1 MPKTDPQL
9 KSNDC
14 GISAIKTVFNIFEKN
29 ISRKYIEENI
39 PLDQKGSRIS
49 DLRDFFNANG
59 FKAEFKLFDA
69 NYIGGNEAAIE
80 TLFPFILP
88 VKHKNGTRYIVVNEL
103 KGKKFKVYDPTKG
116 SQYMLTLQELKSR
129 SAGHKQDWD
138 LIETEDKI
146 RAICSE
152 DLKEYKIDCEE
163 AIIENGH
170 AALFNKLTYFKYLK
184 ESFGFKDVTAEKNFL
199 DDLIKNQEI
208 SAIPN
213 NFKTLELEKGKIKNN
228 SPVVLA
234 VQPVFEKETTAPAY
248 PEEVRG
254 SLYWQLFKQLGDYKK
269 LWYIYI
275 FAALFSAITAQIA
288 VFTNQILID
297 NVLPTYNINTL
308 MLFAFGL
315 GIYKVFDLAT
325 TLYKNFVSVHLGNAL
340 DRYFLFSFDHKI
352 NASSLSYIHSYKK
365 GDLMERVSDSM
376 KLKTF
381 FMKFFTGILV
391 DLSVSLYSLCILFF
405 IDKML
410 TLIVL
415 GVMILFVFWFKF
427 ITPYLKQN
435 ERLRYIRK
443 ADFISKMMEK
453 VEGIQVI
460 KSFRIERF
468 HSNKIYSSINEYLR
482 IQLRNGYVDLINK
495 FVVAV
500 TIIFSS
506 VLIIVFLT
514 KSAIETQIITLGQIV
529 TFIALSSK
537 IFSSLKGILDD
548 NMTLQ
553 ENEVI
558 LKRYL
563 DFDEKTQQ
571 VAPKGIR
578 DFIIEKIEFQSI
590 HYGYLPNE
598 LVLKDINLKIR
609 KGEKIKIEG
618 QNGSGKS
625 TFSKILTT
633 LYHPN
638 SGAILINNKDKKFY
652 DEEKMREK
660 IVLVTN
666 EDILFNDSI
675 YNNIA
680 LGKDIS
686 ISEMLDLAK
695 DINFYDFIASKEDG
709 LEFIINENGK
719 NLSTGQR
726 KKILLLRALFAEAE
740 VIILDEVL
748 SGMDIESRNKV
759 ESLIDSNSDKIFI
772 IISHEP
778 INNINF
784 SKKYKISNGE
794 LYVLQHEI
802 NQLY

>member
-1 MPKTDPQL
+1 MPKTDQQL
-9 KSNDC
+9 KNNDC

-49 DLRDFFNANG
+49 DLKDFFNSNG
-59 FKAEFKLFDA
+59 FDGSFKLLDA
-69 NYIGGNEAAIE
+69 NYIEGNEAYFQSI
-80 TLFPFILP
+80 FPFILP
-88 VKHKNGTRYIVVNEL
+88 VKHKNGSRYVVVNEL
-103 KGKKFKVYDPTKG
+103 KGKKFKVYDPNKG
-116 SQYMLTLQELKSR
+116 SQYLLSLQELKNKAINNKS
-129 SAGHKQDWD
+129 DWD
-138 LIETEDKI
+138 LAETVDKI
-146 RAICSE
+146 ISICSTE
-152 DLKEYKIDCEE
+152 LEEYKINIQEV
-163 AIIENGH
+163 ITENGP
-170 AALFNKLTYFKYLK
+170 ASLYNKLVYFKYLK
-184 ESFGFKDVTAEKNFL
+184 ESFGFKSKDAEKNFL
-199 DDLIKNQEI
+199 HDLLKNQEI
-208 SAIPN
+208 STIPN
-213 NFKTLELEKGKIKNN
+213 NFKTLELEKGKVKNN
-228 SPVVLA
+228 SPLILTIKSNEV
-234 VQPVFEKETTAPAY
+234 KEATATY
-248 PEEVRG
+248 PEEIKG
-254 SLYWQLFKQLGDYKK
+254 SLYWQLFKQLGEYKNI
-269 LWYIYI
+269 WYIYI
-275 FAALFSAITAQIA
+275 FAALFSATTAQIA

-297 NVLPTYNINTL
+297 NVLPTYNLNTL
-308 MLFAFGL
+308 ILFAIGL
-315 GIYKVFDLAT
+315 GIYKVFDLST
-325 TLYKNFVSVHLGNAL
+325 TLYKNYVSMHLGNAL
-340 DRYFLFSFDHKI
+340 DRFFLFSFDEKI
-352 NASSLSYIHSYKK
+352 NNSSLAYIHSYKK

-391 DLSVSLYSLCILFF
+391 DLSVSIYSLCILFF
-405 IDKML
+405 INKML
-410 TLIVL
+410 TMVVL
-415 GVMILFVFWFKF
+415 AVMILFVFWFKF

-460 KSFRIERF
+460 KSFKIERF
-468 HSNKIYSSINEYLR
+468 HSNKIYTSINDYLR
-482 IQLRNGYVDLINK
+482 IQLRNGYVDLVNK
-495 FVVAV
+495 IVVALI
-500 TIIFSS
+500 IIFSS
-506 VLIIVFLT
+506 VIIMVFLT

-563 DFDEKTQQ
+563 DFDEQTK
-571 VAPKGIR
+571 ASSSKGIK
-578 DFIIEKIEFQSI
+578 DFTIDKIEFQNI
-590 HYGYLPNE
+590 NYGYMPNE
-598 LVLKDINLKIR
+598 LVLKDINLKIK

-633 LYHPN
+633 LYLPN
-638 SGAILINNKDKKFY
+638 AGSILINNRDKKFY
-652 DEEKMREK
+652 DNEKMGEK
-660 IVLVTN
+660 ILLVTN

-675 YNNIA
+675 YSNIA
-680 LGKDIS
+680 LGKELS
-686 ISEMLDLAK
+686 ISDILDKAK

-709 LEFIINENGK
+709 LDFIINENGK

-726 KKILLLRALFAEAE
+726 KKILLLRALFAETE
-740 VIILDEVL
+740 IIILDEVL

-759 ESLIDSNSDKIFI
+759 ESLINNDEDKTYI

-778 INNINF
+778 IKNINF
-784 SKKYKISNGE
+784 SKKYKITNGE

-802 NQLY
+802 DQFY

>member
-14 GISAIKTVFNIFEKN
+14 GISAIKTIYNLYEKN

-39 PLDQKGSRIS
+39 PLDQKGSRVS
-49 DLRDFFNANG
+49 DIKDFLNSNG
-59 FKAEFKLFDA
+59 FSAEFKLLEA
-69 NYIGGNEAAIE
+69 NYIEGNEAAIE
-80 TLFPFILP
+80 ALFPFILP
-88 VKHKNGTRYIVVNEL
+88 VKHKNGTRYVVVNEL
-103 KGKKFKVYDPTKG
+103 KGRRFKVYDPSKG
-116 SQYMLTLQELKSR
+116 SQYFLSLQELKSR
-129 SAGHKQDWD
+129 SIPNKHDWD
-138 LIETEDKI
+138 LVETEDKI
-146 RAICSE
+146 LAICSD
-152 DLKEYKIDCEE
+152 DLKEYDINFEE
-163 AIIENGH
+163 VLAENGH
-170 AALFNKLTYFKYLK
+170 ASLFNKLTYFKYLR
-184 ESFGFKDVTAEKNFL
+184 ESFGFKDQTTEKNFL
-199 DDLIKNQEI
+199 NDLLKNQEI

-228 SPVVLA
+228 SPVVLSIH
-234 VQPVFEKETTAPAY
+234 PSFETDAATPTY
-248 PEEVRG
+248 PEEEGR
-254 SLYWQLFKQLGDYKK
+254 SLYWQLFKQLGEYKK

-297 NVLPTYNINTL
+297 NVLPTYNLNTL
-308 MLFAFGL
+308 VLFAIGL
-315 GIYKVFDLAT
+315 GIYKAFDLST
-325 TLYKNFVSVHLGNAL
+325 TLYKNFVSIHLGNAL
-340 DRYFLFSFDHKI
+340 DRYFLFSFDQKI

-391 DLSVSLYSLCILFF
+391 DISVSVYSLCILFF

-415 GVMILFVFWFKF
+415 GVMIAFIFWFKF

-435 ERLRYIRK
+435 ERLRYMRK

-495 FVVAV
+495 VVVALI
-500 TIIFSS
+500 IIFSS
-506 VLIIVFLT
+506 VLIMVFLT

-563 DFDEKTQQ
+563 DFDEHSNL
-571 VAPKGIR
+571 VSVKGIR
-578 DFIIEKIEFQSI
+578 DFKIDKIEFQSI
-590 HYGYLPNE
+590 NYGYMPNE

-609 KGEKIKIEG
+609 KGDKIKIEG

-633 LYHPN
+633 LYHPH
-638 SGAILINNKDKKFY
+638 SGAILINDKDMKFY
-652 DEEKMREK
+652 NEEKMRDK
-660 IVLVTN
+660 ILLVTN
-666 EDILFNDSI
+666 EDILFNDTI
-675 YNNIA
+675 YSNIA
-680 LGKDIS
+680 LGKDLS
-686 ISEMLDLAK
+686 ISDILDRAK
-695 DINFYDFIASKEDG
+695 EINFYDFIASKEDG

-726 KKILLLRALFAEAE
+726 KKILLLRALFADAE
-740 VIILDEVL
+740 LIILDEVL
-748 SGMDIESRNKV
+748 SGMDIESRSKV
-759 ESLIDSNSDKIFI
+759 ESLIDKSDSKTFI

>member
-29 ISRKYIEENI
+29 ISRKYIEESI
-39 PLDQKGSRIS
+39 PLDEKGSRIS
-49 DLRDFFNANG
+49 DLKDFFNSNG
-59 FKAEFKLFDA
+59 FVAELKLLDVNF
-69 NYIGGNEAAIE
+69 IEGNEANLNAM
-80 TLFPFILP
+80 FPFILP
-88 VKHKNGTRYIVVNEL
+88 IKHKNGLHYVVANEL
-103 KGKKFKVYDPTKG
+103 KGKKIKIFDPSKG
-116 SQYMLTLQELKSR
+116 SQYFLSLQEIKSK
-129 SAGHKQDWD
+129 AHFNKNNWD
-138 LIETEDKI
+138 IAETEDKI
-146 RAICSE
+146 LAVCNQ
-152 DLKEYKIDCEE
+152 DLKEYNIDFDV
-163 AIIENGH
+163 ALVDNGH
-170 AALFNKLTYFKYLK
+170 ASLFNKLTYFKYLK
-184 ESFGFKDVTAEKNFL
+184 ESFGFKDTAAEKNFL
-199 DDLIKNQEI
+199 NDLLKNQEI
-208 SAIPN
+208 SSVPH
-213 NFKTLELEKGKIKNN
+213 NFKTLELDKGKIKNN
-228 SPVVLA
+228 SPLVL
-234 VQPVFEKETTAPAY
+234 VIKPSEVKETTDSY
-248 PEEVRG
+248 PEEPKG
-254 SLYWQLFKQLGDYKK
+254 SLYWQLFKQLGEYKK

-275 FAALFSAITAQIA
+275 FAALFSATTAQIA

-308 MLFAFGL
+308 ILFAIGL
-315 GIYKVFDLAT
+315 GIYKIFDVFT
-325 TLYKNFVSVHLGNAL
+325 TIYKNFVSMHLGNSL
-340 DRYFLFSFDHKI
+340 DRFFLFSFDNKI
-352 NASSLSYIHSYKK
+352 NTSSLSYIHSYKK

-376 KLKTF
+376 KLKSF

-391 DLSVSLYSLCILFF
+391 DLIVSVYSLCILFF
-405 IDKML
+405 INKML
-410 TLIVL
+410 TLIVFA
-415 GVMILFVFWFKF
+415 VMVLFFFWFKF

-460 KSFRIERF
+460 KSFKIERF
-468 HSNKIYSSINEYLR
+468 HSNKIYSSINDYLK

-495 FVVAV
+495 VVVAFIV
-500 TIIFSS
+500 IVSSIF
-506 VLIIVFLT
+506 IMVFLT

-563 DFDEKTQQ
+563 DFDEHTKERST
-571 VAPKGIR
+571 KGIK
-578 DFIIEKIEFQSI
+578 DFSIDKIEFQSI
-590 HYGYLPNE
+590 NYGYQTNE
-598 LVLKDINLKIR
+598 LVLKGINLKIR

-633 LYHPN
+633 LYNPT
-638 SGAILINNKDKKFY
+638 SGSILVNDKDKKFY
-652 DEEKMREK
+652 NEEVMRDK
-660 IVLVTN
+660 ILLVTN
-666 EDILFNDSI
+666 EDILFNDTI
-675 YNNIA
+675 QNNIA
-680 LGKDIS
+680 LGKEIS
-686 ISEMLDLAK
+686 ISDILDKAK
-695 DINFYDFIASKEDG
+695 EINFYDFIASKDDG

-726 KKILLLRALFAEAE
+726 KKILLLRALFAHTEI
-740 VIILDEVL
+740 IILDEVL

-759 ESLIDSNSDKIFI
+759 EEMIDKDDSKTYI

-794 LYVLQHEI
+794 LNALQHEV

>member
-1 MPKTDPQL
+1 MPKTDQQL
-9 KSNDC
+9 KNNDC

-49 DLRDFFNANG
+49 DLKDFFNSNG
-59 FKAEFKLFDA
+59 FDGSFKLLDA
-69 NYIGGNEAAIE
+69 NYIEGNEAYFQSI
-80 TLFPFILP
+80 FPFILP
-88 VKHKNGTRYIVVNEL
+88 VKHKNGSRYVVVNEL
-103 KGKKFKVYDPTKG
+103 KGKKFKVYDPNKG
-116 SQYMLTLQELKSR
+116 SQYLLSLQELKNKAINNKS
-129 SAGHKQDWD
+129 DWD
-138 LIETEDKI
+138 LAETVDKI
-146 RAICSE
+146 ISICSTE
-152 DLKEYKIDCEE
+152 LEEYKINIQEV
-163 AIIENGH
+163 ITENGP
-170 AALFNKLTYFKYLK
+170 ASLYNKLVYFKYLK
-184 ESFGFKDVTAEKNFL
+184 ESFGFKSKDAEKNFL
-199 DDLIKNQEI
+199 HDLLKNQEI
-208 SAIPN
+208 STIPN
-213 NFKTLELEKGKIKNN
+213 NFKTLELEKGKVKNN
-228 SPVVLA
+228 SPLILTIKSNEV
-234 VQPVFEKETTAPAY
+234 KEATATY
-248 PEEVRG
+248 PEESKG
-254 SLYWQLFKQLGDYKK
+254 SLYWQLFKQLGEYKNI
-269 LWYIYI
+269 WYIYI
-275 FAALFSAITAQIA
+275 FAALFSATTAQIA

-297 NVLPTYNINTL
+297 NVLPTYNLNTL
-308 MLFAFGL
+308 ILFAIGL
-315 GIYKVFDLAT
+315 GIYKVFDLST
-325 TLYKNFVSVHLGNAL
+325 TLYKNYVSMHLGNAL
-340 DRYFLFSFDHKI
+340 DRFFLFSFDEKI
-352 NASSLSYIHSYKK
+352 NNSSLAYIHSYKK

-391 DLSVSLYSLCILFF
+391 DLSVSIYSLCILFF
-405 IDKML
+405 INKML
-410 TLIVL
+410 TMVVL
-415 GVMILFVFWFKF
+415 AVMILFVFWFKF

-460 KSFRIERF
+460 KSFKIERF
-468 HSNKIYSSINEYLR
+468 HSNKIYTSINDYLR
-482 IQLRNGYVDLINK
+482 IQLRNGYVDLVNK
-495 FVVAV
+495 IVVALI
-500 TIIFSS
+500 IIFSS
-506 VLIIVFLT
+506 VIIMVFLT

-563 DFDEKTQQ
+563 DFDEQTK
-571 VAPKGIR
+571 ASSSKGIK
-578 DFIIEKIEFQSI
+578 DFTIDKIEFQNI
-590 HYGYLPNE
+590 NYGYMPNE
-598 LVLKDINLKIR
+598 LVLKDINLKIK

-633 LYHPN
+633 LYLPN
-638 SGAILINNKDKKFY
+638 AGSILINNRDKKFY
-652 DEEKMREK
+652 DNEKMGEK

-675 YNNIA
+675 YSNIA
-680 LGKDIS
+680 LGKELS
-686 ISEMLDLAK
+686 ISDILDKAK

-709 LEFIINENGK
+709 LDFIINENGK

-726 KKILLLRALFAEAE
+726 KKILLLRALFAETE
-740 VIILDEVL
+740 IIILDEVL

-759 ESLIDSNSDKIFI
+759 ESLINNDEDKTYI

-778 INNINF
+778 IKNINF
-784 SKKYKISNGE
+784 SKKYKITNGE

-802 NQLY
+802 DQFY

>member
-1 MPKTDPQL
+1 MPKTDQQL
-9 KSNDC
+9 KNNDC

-49 DLRDFFNANG
+49 DLKDFFNSNG
-59 FKAEFKLFDA
+59 FDASFKLLDA
-69 NYIGGNEAAIE
+69 NYIEGNEAYFQSI
-80 TLFPFILP
+80 FPFILP
-88 VKHKNGTRYIVVNEL
+88 VKHKNGSRYVVVNEL
-103 KGKKFKVYDPTKG
+103 KGKKFKVYDPNKG
-116 SQYMLTLQELKSR
+116 SQYLLSLQELKNKAINNKS
-129 SAGHKQDWD
+129 DWD
-138 LIETEDKI
+138 LAETVDKI
-146 RAICSE
+146 ISICSTE
-152 DLKEYKIDCEE
+152 LEEYKINIHEV
-163 AIIENGH
+163 ITENGH
-170 AALFNKLTYFKYLK
+170 ASLYNKLVYFKYLK
-184 ESFGFKDVTAEKNFL
+184 ESFGFKSKDAEKNFL
-199 DDLIKNQEI
+199 HDLLKNQEI
-208 SAIPN
+208 STIPN
-213 NFKTLELEKGKIKNN
+213 NFKTLELEKGKVKNN
-228 SPVVLA
+228 SPLILSIKSNEVKEAA
-234 VQPVFEKETTAPAY
+234 VTY
-248 PEEVRG
+248 PEETKG
-254 SLYWQLFKQLGDYKK
+254 SLYWQLFKQLGDYKNI
-269 LWYIYI
+269 WYIYI
-275 FAALFSAITAQIA
+275 FAALFSATTAQIA

-297 NVLPTYNINTL
+297 NVLPTYNLNTL
-308 MLFAFGL
+308 ILFAIGL
-315 GIYKVFDLAT
+315 GIYKVFDLST
-325 TLYKNFVSVHLGNAL
+325 TLYKNYVSMHLGNAL
-340 DRYFLFSFDHKI
+340 DRFFLFSFDEKI
-352 NASSLSYIHSYKK
+352 NNSSLAYIHSYKK

-391 DLSVSLYSLCILFF
+391 DLSVSVYSLCILFF
-405 IDKML
+405 INKML
-410 TLIVL
+410 TMVVL
-415 GVMILFVFWFKF
+415 AVMILFVFWFKF

-460 KSFRIERF
+460 KSFKIERF
-468 HSNKIYSSINEYLR
+468 HSNKIYTSINDYLR
-482 IQLRNGYVDLINK
+482 IQLRNGYVDLVNK
-495 FVVAV
+495 IVVALI
-500 TIIFSS
+500 IIFSS
-506 VLIIVFLT
+506 VVIMVFLT

-563 DFDEKTQQ
+563 DFDEQTT
-571 VAPKGIR
+571 ANSSKGIK
-578 DFIIEKIEFQSI
+578 DFTIDKIEFQNI
-590 HYGYLPNE
+590 NYGYMPNE
-598 LVLKDINLKIR
+598 LVLKDINLKIK

-633 LYHPN
+633 LYQPN
-638 SGAILINNKDKKFY
+638 AGSILINNRDKKFY
-652 DEEKMREK
+652 DDEKMGEK
-660 IVLVTN
+660 ILLVTN

-675 YNNIA
+675 YSNIA
-680 LGKDIS
+680 LGKEIS
-686 ISEMLDLAK
+686 ISDILDKAK

-709 LEFIINENGK
+709 LDFIINENGK

-726 KKILLLRALFAEAE
+726 KKILLLRALFAETE
-740 VIILDEVL
+740 IIILDEVL

-759 ESLIDSNSDKIFI
+759 ESLINDDEDKTYI

-778 INNINF
+778 IKNINF
-784 SKKYKISNGE
+784 SKKYKITNGE

-802 NQLY
+802 DQFY

>member
-1 MPKTDPQL
+1 MPKTDQQL

-39 PLDQKGSRIS
+39 PLDQKGSRLS
-49 DLRDFFNANG
+49 DLKTFFDQNG
-59 FKAEFKLFDA
+59 FEANFKLLDV
-69 NYIGGNEAAIE
+69 NYIEGNESHIKD
-80 TLFPFILP
+80 LFPFVMP
-88 VKHKNGTRYIVVNEL
+88 VKHKSGSRYIIVNEL
-103 KGKKFKVYDPTKG
+103 KGRKFKVFDPSKG
-116 SQYMLTLQELKSR
+116 SQYWLTIAELKNRTIS
-129 SAGHKQDWD
+129 SKTDWD
-138 LIETEDKI
+138 LAETEDKI
-146 RAICSE
+146 VSICSA
-152 DLKEYKIDCEE
+152 DLVDYQINIDDV
-163 AIIENGH
+163 IHENGH
-170 AALFNKLTYFKYLK
+170 ATAFNKLSYFKYLK
-184 ESFGFKDVTAEKNFL
+184 ENFGFKSTEAEKSFL
-199 DDLIKNQEI
+199 LDLLKNQDI
-208 SAIPN
+208 SNIPN
-213 NFKTLELEKGKIKNN
+213 SFKTLELEKGKIKNK
-228 SPVVLA
+228 SPLILVVKSNE
-234 VQPVFEKETTAPAY
+234 EKEAAISY

-254 SLYWQLFKQLGDYKK
+254 SLYWQLFKQLGDYKQ

-275 FAALFSAITAQIA
+275 FAALFSATTAQIA

-297 NVLPTYNINTL
+297 NVLPTYNLNTL
-308 MLFAFGL
+308 ILFAIGL
-315 GIYKVFDLAT
+315 GIYKVFDLFT
-325 TLYKNFVSVHLGNAL
+325 TLYKNYVGMHLGNAL
-340 DRYFLFSFDHKI
+340 DRYFLFSFDEKI

-391 DLSVSLYSLCILFF
+391 DISVSIYSLFILFF
-405 IDKML
+405 IDRTL

-443 ADFISKMMEK
+443 ADFISRMMEK

-460 KSFRIERF
+460 KSFKIERF
-468 HSNKIYSSINEYLR
+468 HSNKIYASINDYLR
-482 IQLRNGYVDLINK
+482 IQLRNGYVDIINK
-495 FVVAV
+495 VVVALI
-500 TIIFSS
+500 IIFSTI
-506 VLIIVFLT
+506 LIIVFLT
-514 KSAIETQIITLGQIV
+514 MSAIQTQIITLGQIV

-558 LKRYL
+558 LRRYL
-563 DFDEKTQQ
+563 DFDEVTKPKAT
-571 VAPKGIR
+571 KGIK
-578 DFIIEKIEFQSI
+578 DFTIDKIEFQGI
-590 HYGYLPNE
+590 HYGYMPNE
-598 LVLKDINLKIR
+598 YVLKDINIKIK

-633 LYHPN
+633 LYQPD
-638 SGAILINNKDKKFY
+638 SGSVLVNNKDKKFY

-660 IVLVTN
+660 ILLVTN

-680 LGKDIS
+680 LGKEIGIS
-686 ISEMLDLAK
+686 DVLEKAK
-695 DINFYDFIASKEDG
+695 EINFYDFIASKEDG
-709 LEFIINENGK
+709 LDFIINENGK

-726 KKILLLRALFAEAE
+726 KKILLLRALFAVTEI
-740 VIILDEVL
+740 IILDEVL
-748 SGMDIESRNKV
+748 SGMDTESRSKV
-759 ESLIDSNSDKIFI
+759 ESLIDNDNEKTYI

-778 INNINF
+778 IKNINF
-784 SKKYKISNGE
+784 TKKYKITNGE
-794 LYVLQHEI
+794 LYILQHEVD
-802 NQLY
+802 QFY

>member
-1 MPKTDPQL
+1 MPKTDQQL
-9 KSNDC
+9 KNNDC
-14 GISAIKTVFNIFEKN
+14 GISAVKTVFNIFEKN

-39 PLDQKGSRIS
+39 PLDQKGTRLA
-49 DLRDFFNANG
+49 DLKTFLNDNG
-59 FKAEFKLFDA
+59 FDA
-69 NYIGGNEAAIE
+69 KTRLLDVNYIDGNEAYLNY
-80 TLFPFILP
+80 LFPFIMP
-88 VKHKNGTRYIVVNEL
+88 VRHKNGTRFIVVNEI
-103 KGKKFKVYDPTKG
+103 KGRKFKVFDPSKG
-116 SQYMLTLQELKSR
+116 SQYYLTLAELKNKAISN
-129 SAGHKQDWD
+129 KTDWD
-138 LIETEDKI
+138 EADVEDKI
-146 RAICSE
+146 AAICSE
-152 DLKEYKIDCEE
+152 DLKDYKLDYTE
-163 AIIENGH
+163 AIRENGH
-170 AALFNKLTYFKYLK
+170 ATIFNKLTYFKYLK
-184 ESFGFKDVTAEKNFL
+184 ENFGFKDTEAEKNFL
-199 DDLIKNQEI
+199 VDLLKNQEI
-208 SAIPN
+208 SSVPN
-213 NFKTLELEKGKIKNN
+213 SFKTLELEKGKIKNKAPQILTVKSN
-228 SPVVLA
+228 E
-234 VQPVFEKETTAPAY
+234 EKEKTISY

-254 SLYWQLFKQLGDYKK
+254 SLYWQLFKQLGEYKQ

-275 FAALFSAITAQIA
+275 FAALFSATTAQIA

-297 NVLPTYNINTL
+297 NVLPTYNMNTL
-308 MLFAFGL
+308 ILFAIGL
-315 GIYKVFDLAT
+315 GIYKVFDLFT
-325 TLYKNFVSVHLGNAL
+325 TLYKNYVSMHLGNAL
-340 DRYFLFSFDHKI
+340 DRYFLFSFDEKI
-352 NASSLSYIHSYKK
+352 NNSSLAYIHSYKK

-410 TLIVL
+410 TMIVVV
-415 GVMILFVFWFKF
+415 VMVMFVFWFKF

-468 HSNKIYSSINEYLR
+468 HSNKIYSSINDYLR

-495 FVVAV
+495 TIVAL
-500 TIIFSS
+500 IIICSS
-506 VLIIVFLT
+506 VLITVFLT

-558 LKRYL
+558 LRRYL
-563 DFDEKTQQ
+563 DFDEATQ
-571 VAPKGIR
+571 VEVSKGIK
-578 DFIIEKIEFQSI
+578 DFSIDKIEFQGI
-590 HYGYLPNE
+590 HYSYIPNE
-598 LVLKDINLKIR
+598 HVLKDINLKMK

-633 LYHPN
+633 LYRPD
-638 SGAILINNKDKKFY
+638 SGSILINNRDIKFY
-652 DEEKMREK
+652 DAEKVREK
-660 IVLVTN
+660 ILLVTN
-666 EDILFNDSI
+666 EDILFNDTI

-680 LGKDIS
+680 LGKNIEITDI
-686 ISEMLDLAK
+686 LDRAK
-695 DINFYDFIASKEDG
+695 EINFYDFIASKEDG

-726 KKILLLRALFAEAE
+726 KKILLLRALFADTEI
-740 VIILDEVL
+740 VILDEVL

-759 ESLIDSNSDKIFI
+759 ETLVDNDNEKTYIV
-772 IISHEP
+772 ISHEP
-778 INNINF
+778 IKNINF
-784 SKKYKISNGE
+784 SKKYKITNGE
-794 LYVLQHEI
+794 LYILQHEVD
-802 NQLY
+802 QFY

>member
-1 MPKTDPQL
+1 MPKTDQQL

-14 GISAIKTVFNIFEKN
+14 GVSAIKTVFNIFEKN
-29 ISRKYIEENI
+29 ISRKYIEEQI
-39 PLDQKGSRIS
+39 PLDQKGSRVS
-49 DLRDFFNANG
+49 DLKDFFDQNG
-59 FKAEFKLFDA
+59 FRAEFKLLDA
-69 NYIGGNEAAIE
+69 NYIEGNEAAIE
-80 TLFPFILP
+80 SLFPFILQ
-88 VKHKNGTRYIVVNEL
+88 VKHKSSHRYVVVSEM
-103 KGKKFKVYDPTKG
+103 KGKKFRVSDPAKG
-116 SQYMLTLQELKSR
+116 SQYFLTLQEIKNR
-129 SAGHKQDWD
+129 SMHNKHDWD
-138 LIETEDKI
+138 LVETEDKI
-146 RAICSE
+146 LAVCSD
-152 DLKEYKIDCEE
+152 DLKEYNINFSEALID
-163 AIIENGH
+163 NGH
-170 AALFNKLTYFKYLK
+170 ATLFNKLTYFKYLR
-184 ESFGFKDVTAEKNFL
+184 ESFGFKDAQAEKSFL
-199 DDLIKNQEI
+199 YDLLKNQEI
-208 SAIPN
+208 SAVPS

-228 SPVVLA
+228 SPLVLT
-234 VQPVFEKETTAPAY
+234 VQPAFENDAPVTY
-248 PEEVRG
+248 PSEDKR
-254 SLYWQLFKQLGDYKK
+254 SLYWQLFKQLGEYKK

-275 FAALFSAITAQIA
+275 FAALFSATTAQIA

-308 MLFAFGL
+308 VLFAIGL
-315 GIYKVFDLAT
+315 GVYKIFDLFT
-325 TLYKNFVSVHLGNAL
+325 TLYKNFVSMHLGNAL
-340 DRYFLFSFDHKI
+340 DRYFLFSFDQKI
-352 NASSLSYIHSYKK
+352 NTASLAYIHSYKK

-391 DLSVSLYSLCILFF
+391 DISVSVYSLCILFF

-410 TLIVL
+410 TLIVAA
-415 GVMILFVFWFKF
+415 VMVSFVFWFKF

-460 KSFRIERF
+460 KSFKIERF

-495 FVVAV
+495 FVVAMI
-500 TIIFSS
+500 IIFSS
-506 VLIIVFLT
+506 LLIVVFLT

-558 LKRYL
+558 LRRYL
-563 DFDEKTQQ
+563 DFDEEGNT
-571 VAPKGIR
+571 ASNKGIK
-578 DFIIEKIEFQSI
+578 DFEIEKIEFQGI
-590 HYGYLPNE
+590 HYGYLPHE
-598 LVLKDINLKIR
+598 MILKDINLKIK

-633 LYHPN
+633 LYHPQ
-638 SGAILINNKDKKFY
+638 SGSILINNRDKKFY
-652 DEEKMREK
+652 DAEKMGEK
-660 IVLVTN
+660 ILLVTN
-666 EDILFNDSI
+666 EDILFNDTI
-675 YNNIA
+675 YNNIT
-680 LGKDIS
+680 LGKEIELS
-686 ISEMLDLAK
+686 KILDLAK

-709 LEFIINENGK
+709 LEFVINENGK

-726 KKILLLRALFAEAE
+726 KKILLLRALFAQTEL
-740 VIILDEVL
+740 IILDEVL

-759 ESLIDSNSDKIFI
+759 ESLINDDHSKTFI

-778 INNINF
+778 INNIKF
-784 SKKYKISNGE
+784 TKKYKITNGE
-794 LYVLQHEI
+794 LYVLQHEVD
-802 NQLY
+802 QLY

>member
-1 MPKTDPQL
+1 MPKTDQQL

-14 GISAIKTVFNIFEKN
+14 GVSAIKTVFNIFEKN
-29 ISRKYIEENI
+29 ISRKYIEEHI
-39 PLDQKGSRIS
+39 PLDQKGSRVS
-49 DLRDFFNANG
+49 DLKDFFEENG
-59 FKAEFKLFDA
+59 FRAEFKLLEA
-69 NYIGGNEAAIE
+69 NYIEGNEAAIE
-80 TLFPFILP
+80 TLFPFILQ
-88 VKHKNGTRYIVVNEL
+88 VKHKSSHRYVVVSEM
-103 KGKKFKVYDPTKG
+103 KGKKFRVSDPAKG
-116 SQYMLTLQELKSR
+116 SQYFLTLQEIKNR
-129 SAGHKQDWD
+129 SMHNKHDWD
-138 LIETEDKI
+138 LVETEDKI
-146 RAICSE
+146 LAVCAD
-152 DLKEYKIDCEE
+152 DLKEYNINFSEALID
-163 AIIENGH
+163 NGH
-170 AALFNKLTYFKYLK
+170 ATLFNKLTYFKYLR
-184 ESFGFKDVTAEKNFL
+184 ESFGFKDTEAEKNFL
-199 DDLIKNQEI
+199 FDLLKNQEI
-208 SAIPN
+208 SAVPS

-228 SPVVLA
+228 SPLVLT
-234 VQPVFEKETTAPAY
+234 VQPAFENDAPVTY
-248 PEEVRG
+248 PSEDKR
-254 SLYWQLFKQLGDYKK
+254 SLYWQLFKQLGEYKK

-275 FAALFSAITAQIA
+275 FAALFSATTAQIA

-308 MLFAFGL
+308 ILFAIGL
-315 GIYKVFDLAT
+315 GVYKIFDLFT
-325 TLYKNFVSVHLGNAL
+325 TLYKNFVSMHLGNAL
-340 DRYFLFSFDHKI
+340 DRYFLFSFDQKI
-352 NASSLSYIHSYKK
+352 NSSSLAYIHSYKK

-391 DLSVSLYSLCILFF
+391 DISVSVYSLCILFF

-410 TLIVL
+410 TLIVAA
-415 GVMILFVFWFKF
+415 VMVSFVFWFKF

-460 KSFRIERF
+460 KSFKIERF

-495 FVVAV
+495 FVVAMI
-500 TIIFSS
+500 IIFSS
-506 VLIIVFLT
+506 LLIVVFLT

-558 LKRYL
+558 LRRYL
-563 DFDEKTQQ
+563 DFDEEGNT
-571 VAPKGIR
+571 ASNKGIK
-578 DFIIEKIEFQSI
+578 DFEIEKIEFQGI
-590 HYGYLPNE
+590 HYGYLPHE
-598 LVLKDINLKIR
+598 MILKDINLKIK

-633 LYHPN
+633 LYHPQ
-638 SGAILINNKDKKFY
+638 SGSILINNRDKKFY
-652 DEEKMREK
+652 DAEKMGEK
-660 IVLVTN
+660 ILLVTN
-666 EDILFNDSI
+666 EDILFNDTI
-675 YNNIA
+675 YNNIT
-680 LGKDIS
+680 LGKEIELS
-686 ISEMLDLAK
+686 KILDLAK

-709 LEFIINENGK
+709 LEFVINENGK

-726 KKILLLRALFAEAE
+726 KKILLLRALFAQTEL
-740 VIILDEVL
+740 IILDEVL

-759 ESLIDSNSDKIFI
+759 ESLINDDHSKTFI

-778 INNINF
+778 INNIKF
-784 SKKYKISNGE
+784 TKKYKITNGE
-794 LYVLQHEI
+794 LYVLQHEVD
-802 NQLY
+802 QLY

>member
-1 MPKTDPQL
+1 MPKTDQQL
-9 KSNDC
+9 KNNDC
-14 GISAIKTVFNIFEKN
+14 GISAVKTVFNIFEKN

-39 PLDQKGSRIS
+39 PLDQKGTRLT
-49 DLRDFFNANG
+49 DLKTFLNDHG
-59 FKAEFKLFDA
+59 FDA
-69 NYIGGNEAAIE
+69 KTRLLDVNYIDGNEAYLNY
-80 TLFPFILP
+80 LFPFIMP
-88 VKHKNGTRYIVVNEL
+88 VRHKNGTRFIVVSEI
-103 KGKKFKVYDPTKG
+103 KGRKFKVYDPNKG
-116 SQYMLTLQELKSR
+116 SQYYLSLAELKNKAISNK
-129 SAGHKQDWD
+129 SDWEEAD
-138 LIETEDKI
+138 VEDRI
-146 RAICSE
+146 VSICSE
-152 DLKEYKIDCEE
+152 DLKDYKINYTE
-163 AIIENGH
+163 AIRENGH
-170 AALFNKLTYFKYLK
+170 ATVFNKLTYFKYLK
-184 ESFGFKDVTAEKNFL
+184 ENFGFKDTEAEKSFL
-199 DDLIKNQEI
+199 VDLLKNQEI
-208 SAIPN
+208 SSIPN
-213 NFKTLELEKGKIKNN
+213 SFKTLELEKGKIKNKAPLILTVKSN
-228 SPVVLA
+228 E
-234 VQPVFEKETTAPAY
+234 EKEKAISY

-254 SLYWQLFKQLGDYKK
+254 SLYWQLFKQLGDYKQ

-275 FAALFSAITAQIA
+275 FAALFSATTAQIA

-297 NVLPTYNINTL
+297 NVLPTYNMNTL
-308 MLFAFGL
+308 ILFAVGL
-315 GIYKVFDLAT
+315 GIYKVFDLFT
-325 TLYKNFVSVHLGNAL
+325 TLYKNYVSMHLGNAL
-340 DRYFLFSFDHKI
+340 DRYFLFSFDEKI
-352 NASSLSYIHSYKK
+352 NNSSLAYIHSYKK

-410 TLIVL
+410 TMIVVV
-415 GVMILFVFWFKF
+415 VMVMFVFWFKF

-443 ADFISKMMEK
+443 AEFISKMMEK

-468 HSNKIYSSINEYLR
+468 HSNKIYSSINDYLR

-495 FVVAV
+495 TIVALI
-500 TIIFSS
+500 IIFSS
-506 VLIIVFLT
+506 VLITVFLT

-558 LKRYL
+558 LRRYL
-563 DFDEKTQQ
+563 DFDEATQEE
-571 VAPKGIR
+571 VSKGIK
-578 DFIIEKIEFQSI
+578 DFSIDKIEFQSI
-590 HYGYLPNE
+590 HYSYIPNE
-598 LVLKDINLKIR
+598 HVLKDINLKMK

-633 LYHPN
+633 LYRPD
-638 SGAILINNKDKKFY
+638 SGAILINNRDIKFY
-652 DEEKMREK
+652 DAEKVREK
-660 IVLVTN
+660 ILLVTN

-680 LGKDIS
+680 LGKNIEITDI
-686 ISEMLDLAK
+686 LDRAK
-695 DINFYDFIASKEDG
+695 EINFYDFIASKEDG

-726 KKILLLRALFAEAE
+726 KKILLLRALFADTEI
-740 VIILDEVL
+740 VILDEVL

-759 ESLIDSNSDKIFI
+759 ETLVDNDQDKTYIV
-772 IISHEP
+772 ISHEP
-778 INNINF
+778 IKNINF
-784 SKKYKISNGE
+784 SKKYKITNGE
-794 LYVLQHEI
+794 LYILQHEVD
-802 NQLY
+802 QFY

>member
-14 GISAIKTVFNIFEKN
+14 GISAVKTIFNIYEKD
-29 ISRKYIEENI
+29 ISRKYIEESI
-39 PLDQKGSRIS
+39 PVEEKGTRIA
-49 DLRDFFNANG
+49 DLKDFLNANG
-59 FKAEFKLFDA
+59 FNAEFKLLDV
-69 NYIGGNEAAIE
+69 NYINGNEAHLND
-80 TLFPFILP
+80 LFPFIIPIQNKRGLHY
-88 VKHKNGTRYIVVNEL
+88 VVVNEL
-103 KGKKFKVYDPTKG
+103 KNKRFKVFDPSKG
-116 SQYMLTLQELKSR
+116 SQYFLKLQEIKKLSHFVKNN
-129 SAGHKQDWD
+129 WD
-138 LIETEDKI
+138 LAETEDRI
-146 RAICSE
+146 LAICSQ
-152 DLKEYKIDCEE
+152 DLKEYNINFDV
-163 AIIENGH
+163 ALVNNGH
-170 AALFNKLTYFKYLK
+170 ASLFNKLTYFKYLK
-184 ESFGFKDVTAEKNFL
+184 ESFGFKNSEAEKNFL
-199 DDLIKNQEI
+199 EDLLKNQEI
-208 SAIPN
+208 SSVPSS
-213 NFKTLELEKGKIKNN
+213 FKSLELEKGKIKNN
-228 SPVVLA
+228 SPLILVVKPD
-234 VQPVFEKETTAPAY
+234 QEKEETVNY
-248 PEEVRG
+248 PQEENG
-254 SLYWQLFKQLGDYKK
+254 SLYWKLFKQLGEYKK

-275 FAALFSAITAQIA
+275 FAALFSATTAQIA

-297 NVLPTYNINTL
+297 NVLPTYNLNTL
-308 MLFAFGL
+308 VLFAIGL
-315 GIYKVFDLAT
+315 GIYKIFDIFT
-325 TLYKNFVSVHLGNAL
+325 TLYKNFVSIHLGNAL
-340 DRYFLFSFDHKI
+340 DRYFLFSFDDKI
-352 NASSLSYIHSYKK
+352 NNSSLSYIHSYKK

-391 DLSVSLYSLCILFF
+391 DIIVSIYSLCILFF

-410 TLIVL
+410 TLIVVA
-415 GVMILFVFWFKF
+415 VMVLFFLWFKF

-453 VEGIQVI
+453 VDGIQVI
-460 KSFRIERF
+460 KSFKIERF
-468 HSNKIYSSINEYLR
+468 HSNKIYNSINGYLK

-495 FVVAV
+495 LVVAV
-500 TIIFSS
+500 IVIVFS
-506 VLIIVFLT
+506 VLIMVFLT

-563 DFDEKTQQ
+563 DFDEQAKK
-571 VAPKGIR
+571 VNGKGIK
-578 DFIIEKIEFQSI
+578 DFSIDKIEFKNI
-590 HYGYLPNE
+590 NFGYLPNE
-598 LVLKDINLKIR
+598 MVLKNINLKIN
-609 KGEKIKIEG
+609 KGDKIKVEG

-633 LYHPN
+633 LYHPH
-638 SGAILINNKDKKFY
+638 SGAILINDNDKKFY
-652 DEEKMREK
+652 NEDRMRDK
-660 IVLVTN
+660 ILLVTN
-666 EDILFNDSI
+666 EDILFNDTI
-675 YNNIA
+675 QNNIA

-686 ISEMLDLAK
+686 IADIIEMAK
-695 DINFYDFIASKEDG
+695 KINFYDFIASKEDG
-709 LEFIINENGK
+709 LDFIINENGK

-726 KKILLLRALFAEAE
+726 KKILLLRALFSHAEL
-740 VIILDEVL
+740 VILDEVL

-759 ESLIDSNSDKIFI
+759 ESLINNDNEKIYI

-784 SKKYKISNGE
+784 SDKYKITNGE
-794 LYVLQHEI
+794 LKLLQHEV